1 MIRRGRKVAIGR
13 AAIAIFG
20 LLAIAGQP
28 APSRGPSPTTRKG
41 EHRIVFRARN
51 GFVYI
56 PARVNGN
63 QATLLL
69 DTGAALTTFNLKIV
83 PTINSESRITI
94 NMAKG
99 SVPACRVR
107 RLQFRRGG
115 WRHWT
120 RCSEFLQNRDSRFP
134 EFHSH
139 FGGLVKLFLVCPTGV
154 AWWSFSPEWART
166 PDVNAADYLSS
177 WVRASK
183 VLREGVPRKPCTPD
197 GKLPCNHQ

>member
-99 SVPACRVR
+99 SVPAFRVPVGFTLGDSDLKEQR
-107 RLQFRRGG
+107 YSFRRSVVVGA
-115 WRHWT
+115 
-120 RCSEFLQNRDSRFP
+120 FN
-134 EFHSH
+134 
-139 FGGLVKLFLVCPTGV
+139 FGEVDGVIGL
-154 AWWSFSPEWART
+154 
-166 PDVNAADYLSS
+166 DVLSS
-177 WVRASK
+177 FKTVTRDFQNSI
-183 VLREGVPRKPCTPD
+183 LILED
-197 GKLPCNHQ
+197 L

>member
-1 MIRRGRKVAIGR
+1 VAIGR

-99 SVPACRVR
+99 SVPGVRVPVGFTLRGFRSQGTALLVPPECSGR

-139 FGGLVKLFLVCPTGV
+139 FGGLVKLLLVSPTGV
-154 AWWSFSPEWART
+154 AWWSFSPEWA
-166 PDVNAADYLSS
+166 
-177 WVRASK
+177 
-183 VLREGVPRKPCTPD
+183 
-197 GKLPCNHQ
+197 